1 MTIMYVYYDYHMHR
15 HTNHTNYNMRK
26 IIPRLSNLTN
36 QIVHAIGGLINL
48 LSTRLIRYQPR
59 QVFYVFHVV
68 FTYRANIID
77 TFTHLHVIHVSHYMY
92 TCTWYKSVTQPR
104 CRSVNH
110 VATYTSVRNLYMYT
124 DQYHGWYV
132 VSLKHIYILIKI

>member
-26 IIPRLSNLTN
+26 IIPWLSNLAN

-59 QVFYVFHVV
+59 QVFMF
-68 FTYRANIID
+68 FMLFSRTELTSLI
-77 TFTHLHVIHVSHYMY
+77 HLHICMSFMFHT
-92 TCTWYKSVTQPR
+92 TCTPAHGISRLHNHGVGR
-104 CRSVNH
+104 CISCSDLH
-110 VATYTSVRNLYMYT
+110 LRNLYMYT